1 MSADSCIFCLELLS
15 KATDRNLVDG
25 KGKWGLELVDFPFVV
40 QSVSPYICKQCLTLV
55 KKRKSL
61 KENLGKLDE
70 QLTSLYQQNCAHGGI
85 TFKRKHPK
93 RLTFSSS
100 SDKDNYEI
108 INANPAFPFPVH
120 PGAIVIDNVQENPE
134 KHQVSK

>member
-25 KGKWGLELVDFPFVV
+25 KGKWGIELADFPFVV
-40 QSVSPYICKQCLTLV
+40 QAVSPYICKHCLALV
-55 KKRKSL
+55 KKRKTL
-61 KENLGKLDE
+61 KENLSKLDE
-70 QLTSLYQQNCAHGGI
+70 QLTSLYQQKCVQRGI

-100 SDKDNYEI
+100 SNNDDDENVNEV
-108 INANPAFPFPVH
+108 FPFPIR
-120 PGAIVIDNVQENPE
+120 PGTIVIDNVQEEPE
-134 KHQVSK
+134 RRQISK